1 MRPITLE
8 DEDFIKNINKGST
21 ALLKSPNVEKN
32 GQTMSHNEEEAEWD
46 DILTPSQAQNRTAT
60 QDAMHSIH
68 GVFPNTQRVKEIQP
82 TPQDT
87 MIKQPS
93 VIYD

>member
-1 MRPITLE
+1 MMRPITLE

-46 DILTPSQAQNRTAT
+46 DILTPS
-60 QDAMHSIH
+60 
-68 GVFPNTQRVKEIQP
+68 
-82 TPQDT
+82 
-87 MIKQPS
+87 
-93 VIYD
+93 